1 VCAQCDALGAPR
13 ARVGGEDTPFDDVTS
28 RDCCSA
34 TCAVA
39 LLDSMYKGVARIEG
53 KKRSGVIALKRA
65 GQRTGLWPRGRK
77 QLGVEKRKA
86 ARVRDVDG
94 NLTDEAIEL
103 LNRAAVEAPHEM
115 YPLSQLAADMG
126 RARLLMVKTPEGVE
140 ATGLASRERKRRWQV
155 YVTEEGWPFVTDRD
169 AAHEWRKRNALKR
182 LGGNVYR

>member
-1 VCAQCDALGAPR
+1 MTAREEALRRLGAPVCAQCDALGAPR

-77 QLGVEKRKA
+77 QLGIEKRKA

-94 NLTDEAIEL
+94 NLTDEAIEFVERTLDLSDSAKQDARHGQKEDSSVHTVCCRISNERGGGAGEGPDSL
-103 LNRAAVEAPHEM
+103 LGRRSRASDHQVVWEVG
-115 YPLSQLAADMG
+115 QD
-126 RARLLMVKTPEGVE
+126 
-140 ATGLASRERKRRWQV
+140 RR
-155 YVTEEGWPFVTDRD
+155 
-169 AAHEWRKRNALKR
+169 
-182 LGGNVYR
+182 